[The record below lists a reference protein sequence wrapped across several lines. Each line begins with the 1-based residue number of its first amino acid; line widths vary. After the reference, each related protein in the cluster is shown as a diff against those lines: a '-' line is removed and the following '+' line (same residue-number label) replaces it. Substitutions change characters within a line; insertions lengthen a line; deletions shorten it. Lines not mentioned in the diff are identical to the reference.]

1 MSNGSSERPA
11 NAEQLSALVDG
22 ELPDADVASCCG
34 TWRQD
39 GDLRRRWHAYQ
50 LIGDVLRSDDL
61 ASDPARD
68 AAFMD
73 KLRTRLAGEPV
84 VLAPA
89 AALAPAAVPRFA
101 RRRWGWRAPSAVA
114 AGFVAVAGTVVVLQR
129 PVQAPAEAVARSA
142 APAPQVA
149 AMPVAA
155 LPAAA
160 SRPSVEMVV
169 ESPTVV
175 SNPKIIRDAGLDRY
189 LSAHKQF
196 AGSSALGASSGYLRA
211 ATVDGAPR

>member
-1 MSNGSSERPA
+1 MSIGLSERPA
-11 NAEQLSALVDG
+11 HAEPLSALVDG
-22 ELPDADVASCCG
+22 ELPEADVASLCG
-34 TWRQD
+34 AWRQD
-39 GDLRRRWHAYQ
+39 DGVRRRWHAYQ
-50 LIGDVLRSDDL
+50 LIGDVLRSEDL

-68 AAFMD
+68 AAFMAR
-73 KLRTRLAGEPV
+73 LRTRLADEPV
-84 VLAPA
+84 LLAPA
-89 AALAPAAVPRFA
+89 AAVPPAAMPRVA

-129 PVQAPAEAVARSA
+129 PVPQPAESVARSA
-142 APAPQVA
+142 VPAPQVA
-149 AMPVAA
+149 AVPVAA

-160 SRPSVEMVV
+160 SRPSGEMVA
-169 ESPTVV
+169 ESPTVI
-175 SNPKIIRDAGLDRY
+175 SNPTIIRDAGLDRY